1 MYLFCGGR
9 EKVNLCIAIFLN
21 LLSTFQY
28 MQVVVLCGGK
38 GTRLSEYT
46 EEIPKPLINVGHRPV
61 LWHLVQMYKRFGHKD
76 FIFCLGYKGD
86 KIKEYFQ
93 NEKGVKIEFVDTG
106 EEANKAERIQK
117 VKHLVKDDNFF
128 VTYGDDL
135 SDVNLKKLLEFH
147 KKNKKTVTLTA
158 VNLESQFGILEL
170 NKKSE
175 VIGFK
180 EKPRLDKFIN
190 GGFYIF
196 NKKIFSYMKKG
207 HDLESDVL
215 RDAAKAKQIAA
226 FRHKG
231 FWKSMNTLKDV
242 IELNELY
249 KKGQLKWL
257 K

>member
-1 MYLFCGGR
+1 
-9 EKVNLCIAIFLN
+9 
-21 LLSTFQY
+21 

-46 EEIPKPLINVGHRPV
+46 DEIPKPLIEVGNKPI
-61 LWHLVQMYKRFGHKD
+61 LWHLVNIYKKFGHKD

-93 NEKGVKIEFVDTG
+93 NEKGINIEFADTG
-106 EEANKAERIQK
+106 LETNKSGRIQK
-117 VKHLVKDDNFF
+117 VRHLIRDDDFF

-135 SDVNLKKLLEFH
+135 RDVDINKLLQFH
-147 KKNKKTVTLTA
+147 KKNKKIVTLTA
-158 VNLESQFGILEL
+158 VNPESQYGILDL
-170 NKKSE
+170 NDNDE
-175 VIGFK
+175 VIGFN
-180 EKPRLDKFIN
+180 EKPKLDKFIN
-190 GGFYIF
+190 GGFYVF
-196 NKKIFSYMKKG
+196 NKSIFKYMKKG
-207 HDLESDVL
+207 YDLESDVL
-215 RDAAKAKQIAA
+215 RDAAKDKQIAA
-226 FRHKG
+226 FKHNG